1 MTIDTETND
10 MIRRRLG
17 EDVAAQLSA
26 SLEVKAP
33 EVVRRDAKGGRKKPR
48 GERPERGER
57 KPREPR

>member
-1 MTIDTETND
+1 

-33 EVVRRDAKGGRKKPR
+33 EVARRDAKGGRKKPR